1 MNFDIE
7 QSGKAVFSSTGTF
20 ASLSAKPK
28 HFVVTVPAIS
38 LYAQLIPGNLFL
50 MDGDVF
56 DETNLNRQILC
67 TRADIGRKKAE
78 VAEDRAL
85 SINPDCA
92 VTAVSAR
99 LDSNTV
105 GLLESFRPDCVID
118 AVDQVTAKLII
129 IGWALENGVH
139 VISSMGT
146 GNRTDAGSFRIGDI
160 SDTAGCGCPLSRV
173 MRREL
178 RARGIR
184 SLDVL
189 YAEEPPVRTGDRTP
203 ASISFVP
210 PVAGYLIAG
219 HAVRSFLEKKVVP

>member
-1 MNFDIE
+1 MWLDRQNNLIGE
-7 QSGKAVFSSTGTF
+7 ELTGKLRSARFAVIGLGGVGGAAAEALVRCGT
-20 ASLSAKPK
+20 
-28 HFVVTVPAIS
+28 
-38 LYAQLIPGNLFL
+38 GNLFL

-99 LDSNTV
+99 LDSSTV

-178 RARGIR
+178 RARGIG

-189 YAEEPPVRTGDRTP
+189 YAADPPVKTGDRTP

-219 HAVRSFLEKKVVP
+219 HAVRSFLEKR

>member
-1 MNFDIE
+1 MWLDRQNNLIGTE
-7 QSGKAVFSSTGTF
+7 LTGKLRDARFAVIGLGGVGG
-20 ASLSAKPK
+20 AAAEALARCGIG
-28 HFVVTVPAIS
+28 H
-38 LYAQLIPGNLFL
+38 LFL
-50 MDGDVF
+50 MDQDVF

-67 TRADIGRKKAE
+67 TRNDIGRKKAE
-78 VAEDRAL
+78 TARERVL
-85 SINPDCA
+85 SIDPECS
-92 VTAVSAR
+92 VTAVCER
-99 LDSNTV
+99 LDRDTV
-105 GLLESFRPDCVID
+105 ELLSGFRPDCVID

-129 IGWALENGVH
+129 VEWCNENGVH
-139 VISSMGT
+139 VVSSMGT

-178 RARGIR
+178 RARGIG

-189 YAEEPPVRTGDRTP
+189 YGADPPVKTGDRTP

-219 HAVRSFLEKKVVP
+219 HAVRHFLGI